1 MLTSSETA
9 APMTYRPPHEPLA
22 RLREPGEPALGSIA
36 GWPDFFRLAW
46 QGRSVMSDDL
56 AVMDE
61 AEIDALLS
69 ELAEYPVPE
78 EVAPRKRTYRA

>member
-1 MLTSSETA
+1 
-9 APMTYRPPHEPLA
+9 
-22 RLREPGEPALGSIA
+22 
-36 GWPDFFRLAW
+36 
-46 QGRSVMSDDL
+46 
-56 AVMDE
+56 VMDE